1 MINCNTELHL
11 VQSEPEI
18 IHAKCTERKER
29 TPKQEQNKQTKEK
42 QGKGCSS
49 FHHNRAYSVGN
60 T

>member
-18 IHAKCTERKER
+18 IHAKYTERK
-29 TPKQEQNKQTKEK
+29 PKQEQNKQTKEK
-42 QGKGCSS
+42 QGKDCSS